1 MGNMQLFQAV
11 LEAVLEGKMGNRLL
25 FQAVLEAVFQGKM
38 GNMLLFQAVFEG
50 SSRVSF
56 MELDVYSCL

>member
-1 MGNMQLFQAV
+1 MGNM
-11 LEAVLEGKMGNRLL
+11 LL
-25 FQAVLEAVFQGKM
+25 FQAVLEAMLEGKM
-38 GNMLLFQAVFEG
+38 GNMHFEAVFEG